1 MKKILMPLVIIL
13 VGAGAMVTLIQSGE
27 AEQRVE
33 VTPAALKVQVIPVQQ
48 SQETVN
54 IYASGVVQ
62 PSHQVNLVP
71 QVQGRIVYTASDLRS
86 GRQFS
91 KGDVIAKIE
100 AVDYQL
106 AVQQEQSRVE
116 QAKLSLVIE
125 RERQAD
131 AQREWELLGNTGNA
145 PDLASRNPQ
154 LRLAEIAVDAAKAG
168 LERAELALSRTIVKA
183 PFDCVVQQE
192 QLEIGQ
198 VVGGSPVAT
207 LQGTEQFQ
215 VRISVPTRELSHI
228 LIPGINSETGSAVNV
243 SFDVS
248 GSDTVIRAGRVLG
261 LESSLD
267 AQARTAQ
274 ILVGIDNPL
283 EGEGLPLMI
292 GAYVDV
298 SIVGRDVTKALRLPS
313 AALREGSYV
322 LVADSEG
329 LLARRDVSIGWY
341 DQEDVVIVNGL
352 NGGEQVITTAISYP
366 IYGAPVEIVE

>member
-13 VGAGAMVTLIQSGE
+13 LGAGAMVTLIQSGQ

-33 VTPAALKVQVIPVQQ
+33 VTPAALKVEVIPVQQ

-86 GRQFS
+86 GRRFS

-100 AVDYQL
+100 SVDYQL
-106 AVQQEQSRVE
+106 TVQQEKSRVE
-116 QAKLSLVIE
+116 QAKLSLAIE
-125 RERQAD
+125 RERQSD
-131 AQREWELLGNTGNA
+131 AQREWELLGNTGDA
-145 PDLASRNPQ
+145 PDLASRKPQ
-154 LRLAEIAVDAAKAG
+154 LRLAEIAVDAANAG
-168 LERAELALSRTIVKA
+168 LERAELALSRTVIRA

-207 LQGTEQFQ
+207 LQGTEQYQ
-215 VRISVPTRELSHI
+215 VRISVPTRELVHM
-228 LIPGINSETGSAVNV
+228 LIPGINSEMGSTVDV
-243 SFDVS
+243 SFNVS
-248 GSDTVIRAGRVLG
+248 GSETVTRTGQVLG

-267 AQARTAQ
+267 PQARTAQ
-274 ILVGIDNPL
+274 VLVGINDPL
-283 EGEGLPLMI
+283 EGDGLPLMI

-298 SIVGRDVTKALRLPS
+298 SIVGRDVTSALRLPS
-313 AALREGSYV
+313 IALREGAYV

-329 LLARRDVSIGWY
+329 LLARRDVSVGWY
-341 DQEDVVIVNGL
+341 DQEDVVIVGGL
-352 NGGEQVITTAISYP
+352 EGGEQVITTAISYP

>member
-1 MKKILMPLVIIL
+1 
-13 VGAGAMVTLIQSGE
+13 MVTLIQSGQ

-71 QVQGRIVYTASDLRS
+71 QVQGRIVYTVSDLRS
-86 GRQFS
+86 GRRFS

-100 AVDYQL
+100 SVDYQL
-106 AVQQEQSRVE
+106 TVQQEKSRVE
-116 QAKLSLVIE
+116 QAKLSLAIE
-125 RERQAD
+125 RERQSD
-131 AQREWELLGNTGNA
+131 AQREWELLGNTGEA
-145 PDLASRNPQ
+145 PDLASRKPQ
-154 LRLAEIAVDAAKAG
+154 LRLAEIAVDAANAG
-168 LERAELALSRTIVKA
+168 LERAELALSRTVIRA

-207 LQGTEQFQ
+207 LQGTEQYQ
-215 VRISVPTRELSHI
+215 VRISVPTRELVHM
-228 LIPGINSETGSAVNV
+228 LIPGINSEMGSTVDV
-243 SFDVS
+243 SFNVS
-248 GSDTVIRAGRVLG
+248 GSETVTRTGQVLG

-267 AQARTAQ
+267 PQARTAQ
-274 ILVGIDNPL
+274 VLVGINDPL
-283 EGEGLPLMI
+283 EGDGLPLMI

-298 SIVGRDVTKALRLPS
+298 SIVGRDVTSALRLPS
-313 AALREGSYV
+313 IALREGAYV

-329 LLARRDVSIGWY
+329 LLARRDVSVGWY
-341 DQEDVVIVNGL
+341 DQEDVVIVGGL
-352 NGGEQVITTAISYP
+352 EGGEQVITTAISYP

>member
-1 MKKILMPLVIIL
+1 MKQLLMPLVIIL
-13 VGAGAMVTLIQSGE
+13 VGAGTMVTLIRSGE

-33 VTPAALKVQVIPVQQ
+33 LTPTALKVQVIPVQQ

-71 QVQGRIVYTASDLRS
+71 QVQGRIVYTAPDLRS
-86 GRQFS
+86 GRQFA

-100 AVDYQL
+100 DVDYQL
-106 AVQQEQSRVE
+106 AVQQETSRVE
-116 QAKLSLVIE
+116 QAKLSLAIE

-145 PDLASRNPQ
+145 PDLASRKPQ

-168 LERAELALSRTIVKA
+168 LERAELALSRTVIKA

-198 VVGGSPVAT
+198 VVAGTPVAT

-228 LIPGINSETGSAVNV
+228 LIPGINSEIGSTVNV
-243 SFDVS
+243 SFEVS
-248 GSDTVIRAGRVLG
+248 GSETVTRTGNVLG

-267 AQARTAQ
+267 PQARTAQ

-283 EGEGLPLMI
+283 KGDGLPLMI

-298 SIVGRDVTKALRLPS
+298 SIVGRDVTNALRLPS
-313 AALREGSYV
+313 VALREGSYV

-341 DQEDVVIVNGL
+341 DQEDVVIVKGL
-352 NGGEQVITTAISYP
+352 EGGEQVITTAISYP